1 MDYFVSYENKLL
13 VRHQSFACVLYCV
26 KSFVF
31 TLREIVQPTLQH
43 SLLIRL
49 LRFEITFNAGV
60 LFFFLLAGHANN
72 SFSLGQRDVC
82 AAGS

>member
-43 SLLIRL
+43 SLLIGL

-60 LFFFLLAGHANN
+60 SFFLLAVHANN
-72 SFSLGQRDVC
+72 SFSQGQRDVS